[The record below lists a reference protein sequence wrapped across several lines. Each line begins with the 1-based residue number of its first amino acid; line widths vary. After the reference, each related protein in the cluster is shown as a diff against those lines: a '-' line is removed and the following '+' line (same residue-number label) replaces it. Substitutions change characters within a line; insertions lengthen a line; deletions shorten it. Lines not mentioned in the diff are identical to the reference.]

1 MNAYHFAKRLTALQ
15 GLTPD
20 EYIIKNWQNEP
31 HRFLVNPTHHKVGLN
46 T

>member
-20 EYIIKNWQNEP
+20 EYIIKNWQSEP
-31 HRFLVNPTHHKVGLN
+31 HRFLVNPTHRKVGLN